1 MLEIVLTM
9 FISSFI
15 SALVSLT
22 IAREAS
28 RYYANKVDRFAKST
42 MKELKE
48 AKDDLFA
55 VQESVL
61 EQFDAIKKLNSVTY
75 QKDK

>member
-1 MLEIVLTM
+1 
-9 FISSFI
+9 
-15 SALVSLT
+15 
-22 IAREAS
+22 
-28 RYYANKVDRFAKST
+28 